1 MGPDSTSEQRA
12 ETPGT
17 NRADACQ
24 VPWKASLA
32 VATLALV
39 SGCGSRSEGNDIAPP
54 REIAAWCDFQGIRL
68 GLEQGVIT
76 GGTSCARV
84 ASILT
89 EYLGAYESRWQ
100 PVGAFTDWTVRVV
113 ADRPTQG
120 AQAGK
125 FFAGE
130 TFWDSRT
137 IDLYQG
143 SLNVL
148 PHELHHVALGPP
160 SADHLG
166 WCPFG
171 DWEAREGILEEHS
184 YLGCPAD

>member
-1 MGPDSTSEQRA
+1 
-12 ETPGT
+12 
-17 NRADACQ
+17 
-24 VPWKASLA
+24 VPSKAFVA
-32 VATLALV
+32 VAAVALAA
-39 SGCGSRSEGNDIAPP
+39 GCAPRSEGTGVAPP
-54 REIAAWCDFQGIRL
+54 REIAAWCDFDGIRL
-68 GLEQGVIT
+68 GVEPGVID
-76 GGTSCARV
+76 GGTSCSRV

-100 PVGAFTDWTVRVV
+100 NVGALPDWTVRVV

-120 AQAGK
+120 AQPGH

-130 TFWDSRT
+130 TFWDSRI

-148 PHELHHVALGPP
+148 PHELHHVALGPS

-171 DWEAREGILEEHS
+171 DWEAREGILDEHS

>member
-1 MGPDSTSEQRA
+1 MP
-12 ETPGT
+12 P
-17 NRADACQ
+17 
-24 VPWKASLA
+24 KALIA
-32 VATLALV
+32 AATLLTV
-39 SGCGSRSEGNDIAPP
+39 GCGPRSEDTGVAPA
-54 REIAAWCDFQGIRL
+54 REIAAWCDFQGVHL
-68 GLEQGVIT
+68 GLESGVIS
-76 GGTSCARV
+76 GGTTCARV

-100 PVGAFTDWTVRVV
+100 PVGTLPDWTVRVV

-120 AQAGK
+120 AQPGS

-148 PHELHHVALGPP
+148 PHELHHVALGPS

-166 WCPFG
+166 WCAFG
-171 DWEAREGILEEHS
+171 DWEAREGILDEHS
-184 YLGCPAD
+184 YLGCPPN